1 MNPITLYMARRMI
14 YRHKKWIILFAI
26 LCGLTEGSILK
37 PIDTGIDYIEKGY
50 PESTEVMEMVRSGSH
65 GINTI
70 TQGAIEVKNKLD
82 DIKGK

>member
-14 YRHKKWIILFAI
+14 YRHKKLIILFAI

>member
-37 PIDTGIDYIEKGY
+37 PVDTGIDYIEKGY